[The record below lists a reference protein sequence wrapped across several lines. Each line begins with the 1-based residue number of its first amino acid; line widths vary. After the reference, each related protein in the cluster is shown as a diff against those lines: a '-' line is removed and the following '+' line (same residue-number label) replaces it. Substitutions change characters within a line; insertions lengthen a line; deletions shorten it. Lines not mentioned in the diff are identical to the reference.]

1 MLRRKEACVFV
12 IRPIEYRDLDLL
24 HQIAVESGPGFTSL
38 PDNPDL
44 LAEKIRVSVEALR
57 NPDIRP
63 GPETYLFVLED
74 PMTGEVAG
82 TCGIAAAVGLD
93 TPFYHYHLSTVVHSS
108 RELGVYNE
116 FKTLNLC
123 NDYTGSSELCTLY
136 LRPHYRQSGAGT
148 LLSKCRF
155 LFMAEHSRRFNE
167 RVIAE
172 MRGFTDP
179 QHTNPFWEGLGRHF
193 FSMDYDKADYL
204 TGAGNKVFIA
214 ELMPKHSIYI
224 HLLPRNAQ
232 EIIGRVHP
240 NTEAAHKML
249 EMEGF
254 RFENYID
261 IFDAGP
267 TLVARQQDIRAIT
280 HSRRLRISV
289 QEQPEPEG
297 AQRFLIANTH
307 TTGFRCTTA
316 RLKPIRSQVVLS
328 PALAHALNLRD
339 GDQVRAVALTTPAG
353 KVITHSSP
361 PSG

>member
-1 MLRRKEACVFV
+1 MFV
-12 IRPIEYRDLDLL
+12 IRPIEYRDLELL
-24 HQIAVESGPGFTSL
+24 QQIAVESGPGFTSL
-38 PDNPDL
+38 PDNPDF
-44 LAEKIRVSVEALR
+44 LADKIRVSVEALR
-57 NPDIRP
+57 APATRP
-63 GPETYLFVLED
+63 GTETYLFVLED
-74 PMTGEVAG
+74 PATGEVAG

-136 LRPHYRQSGAGT
+136 LRPQYRQSGVGT

-155 LFMAEHSRRFNE
+155 LFIAEHPNRFNE

-224 HLLPRNAQ
+224 HLLPKDAQ
-232 EIIGRVHP
+232 EVIGRVHP
-240 NTEAAHKML
+240 NTEAAYKML

-267 TLVARQQDIRAIT
+267 TLAARQQDIRAIT
-280 HSRRLRISV
+280 QSRRLRISV
-289 QEQPEPEG
+289 QQQVEMEG
-297 AQRFLIANTH
+297 AQRFLIANTN
-307 TTGFRCTTA
+307 TTGFRCTSA
-316 RLKPIRSQVVLS
+316 LIKPNRGQV
-328 PALAHALNLRD
+328 ALPPEVAAALQVSD
-339 GDQVRAVALTTPAG
+339 GDQVRAVALRTAAG
-353 KVITHSSP
+353 KRITHSSP
-361 PSG
+361 LSG

>member
-1 MLRRKEACVFV
+1 MFV
-12 IRPIEYRDLDLL
+12 IRPIENKDRELL
-24 HQIAVESGPGFTSL
+24 HRIAVESGPGFTSL
-38 PDNPDL
+38 PDNPEL
-44 LAEKIRVSVEALR
+44 LAEKIEGSVTTLS
-57 NPDIRP
+57 NPDAGP

-74 PMTGEVAG
+74 NESGEVIG
-82 TCGIAAAVGLD
+82 TCGITSAVGLD

-136 LRPHYRQSGAGT
+136 LRPQYRRGGAGT

-155 LFMAEHSRRFNE
+155 LFIAEHPKRFSS

-224 HLLPRNAQ
+224 HLLPKDAQ
-232 EIIGRVHP
+232 EVIGRVHP
-240 NTEAAHKML
+240 NTEAAYKML
-249 EMEGF
+249 EREGF
-254 RFENYID
+254 RFESYID

-267 TLVARQQDIRAIT
+267 TLAARQRDIRAIT
-280 HSRRLRISV
+280 QSRRLRVSIEDQ
-289 QEQPEPEG
+289 QEQPEG
-297 AQRFLIANTH
+297 AQRYLIANTR
-307 TTGFRCTTA
+307 TTGFRCTVA
-316 RLKPIRSQVVLS
+316 MLKPNRSQITLS
-328 PALAHALNLRD
+328 STLATALNVGD
-339 GDQVRAVALTTPAG
+339 GDQVRAVVLSTAAAG
-353 KVITHSSP
+353 KTMTASSP

>member
-1 MLRRKEACVFV
+1 MFV

-24 HQIAVESGPGFTSL
+24 QQIAVESGPGFTSL
-38 PDNPDL
+38 PDNPDF
-44 LAEKIRVSVEALR
+44 LADKVRVSVETLR
-57 NPDIRP
+57 NPRAQP

-74 PMTGEVAG
+74 PESGEVAG
-82 TCGIAAAVGLD
+82 TCGIASAVGLD

-108 RELGVYNE
+108 RELDVYNE

-136 LRPHYRQSGAGT
+136 LRPQYRQSGVGT

-155 LFMAEHSRRFNE
+155 LFIAEHPRRFND

-172 MRGFTDP
+172 MRGFTDSH
-179 QHTNPFWEGLGRHF
+179 HTNPFWEGLGRHF

-224 HLLPRNAQ
+224 HLLPKDAQ
-232 EIIGRVHP
+232 EVIGRVHP
-240 NTEAAHKML
+240 NTEAAYRML

-254 RFENYID
+254 RFESYID

-267 TLVARQQDIRAIT
+267 TLAARQGDIRAIT
-280 HSRRLRISV
+280 QSRRLRISV
-289 QEQPEPEG
+289 QDQSAPEG
-297 AQRFLIANTH
+297 SQRFLVANTR

-316 RLKPIRSQVVLS
+316 QLKPNRGQVVLTPS
-328 PALAHALNLRD
+328 LAQALHVSD
-339 GDQVRAVALTTPAG
+339 GDQVRAVALSTPSG
-353 KVITHSSP
+353 KTITHSSP